1 MARKQ
6 KPPAILMTDGNRD
19 IIWQLLSEYDIK
31 TAEVIQEALKDL
43 RGDTINDAG

>member
-1 MARKQ
+1 
-6 KPPAILMTDGNRD
+6 MTDGNRD
-19 IIWQLLSEYDIK
+19 IIRQLLSEYDIK